1 MLPIGVKLNHIVI
14 VTVNSVAS
22 GGLKTNCEPTIDRH
36 INDIA
41 ANILANG
48 KRAIMGPVINDNKI
62 ELRRNL
68 P

>member
-14 VTVNSVAS
+14 VTVDSVAS
-22 GGLKTNCEPTIDRH
+22 GGLKTNCKPTIDRH

-41 ANILANG
+41 AKILTNR
-48 KRAIMGPVINDNKI
+48 KCAIMGPVINDNKI
-62 ELRRNL
+62 KLRRNL